1 MEPWTRRTPI
11 KRMHR
16 TPRKRRGWQSVA
28 TGAGSVILFVGHNS
42 LMSFQIYRAVLGGF
56 WVVSIV
62 ACVLAIRWSF
72 SSVRRRFRPAFILSL
87 SALAISFLGIVR
99 FNYSTTTTVNG
110 VVTWRFDSRWLF
122 MISMLLGVFA
132 LVCTIWRRRKS
143 VGQPGAP
150 NSRSPQQLPTPPTV
164 QSSDSLRTP
173 SSGGC
178 G

>member
-1 MEPWTRRTPI
+1 LSQREAAGCVSV
-11 KRMHR
+11 HLQLCG
-16 TPRKRRGWQSVA
+16 GWSQRLTSSV
-28 TGAGSVILFVGHNS
+28 GRNS

-87 SALAISFLGIVR
+87 SALAISFLGIAR
-99 FNYSTTTTVNG
+99 FHYNSTTTTNG
-110 VVTWRFDSRWLF
+110 VVTSRFDSRWLF
-122 MISMLLGVFA
+122 MVSMLLGVCA
-132 LVCTIWRRRKS
+132 LVCTVWRRRHS
-143 VGQPGAP
+143 VGQDAAP
-150 NSRSPQQLPTPPTV
+150 NSRPPSQLPASPGV
-164 QSSDSLRTP
+164 ESSDSLHTR